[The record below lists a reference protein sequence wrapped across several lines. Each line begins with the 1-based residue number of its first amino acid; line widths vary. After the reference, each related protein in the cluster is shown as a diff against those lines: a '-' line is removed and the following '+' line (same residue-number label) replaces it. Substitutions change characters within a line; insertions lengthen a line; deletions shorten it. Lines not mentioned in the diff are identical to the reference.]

1 MSKNSHFICTILSK
15 SNDDTILPW
24 NAVSHKVKIKIT
36 DPRDVNS
43 NYSSLYYKKLCLCSR
58 VVCPIQKS
66 TFLFFNLWLIKE
78 DGRIHISQQKFLLL
92 FVCKLSCLLETLIFT
107 FQKIQKQIFS
117 TEFLK
122 TALDMKY

>member
-43 NYSSLYYKKLCLCSR
+43 NYSSLNYKKLCLCSR

-107 FQKIQKQIFS
+107 FQKIQKQIIS